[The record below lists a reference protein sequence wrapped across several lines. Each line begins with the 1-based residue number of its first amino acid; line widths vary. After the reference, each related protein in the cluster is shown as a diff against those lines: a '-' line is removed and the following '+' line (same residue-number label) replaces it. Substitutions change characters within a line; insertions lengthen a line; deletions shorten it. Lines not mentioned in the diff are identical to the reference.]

1 MCHSGIPKTKFYV
14 LTPFFPQNTFLT
26 ELRKFR
32 VKKALTMG
40 TVGTINFKVGKQID
54 NPLVLTKGMQNQ
66 VEGAQRRHVTYF

>member
-1 MCHSGIPKTKFYV
+1 MTSLEQGCATLGSPKHV

-32 VKKALTMG
+32 VKNALTMG

-54 NPLVLTKGMQNQ
+54 NQGS
-66 VEGAQRRHVTYF
+66 